1 LRSAG
6 LTAAA
11 PDGRVVEEPE
21 AAGEPQALGALRN
34 KRSTEREALKVQTAV
49 VVALLLLAG
58 DRPSAQPRVGTITV
72 ANAPLR
78 YVREGSGPTVVAI
91 GSAIYFPKAY
101 STALRRQ
108 LDMVFVDS
116 RHFVPSYQPSREQ
129 LAQIS
134 LETFADDLEAVRQQ
148 LGIERWAVI
157 GHSIHAQIAIAYAR
171 KYPQR
176 TSHLV
181 IICGVPFRGSGATA
195 DSFFKADASAERKAA
210 LAESTRDLY
219 WANPLYD
226 ATRLLAGLETGP
238 AFTRLQEVAL
248 AQEEA
253 RQALQEIKVP
263 TLVVVGKLDYA
274 VPYFTWNPLIDGLS
288 NVSLVVLDAD
298 SHNPQTESPHR
309 FDPILLSFLKK

>member
-1 LRSAG
+1 M
-6 LTAAA
+6 
-11 PDGRVVEEPE
+11 
-21 AAGEPQALGALRN
+21 
-34 KRSTEREALKVQTAV
+34 KVLTAV
-49 VVALLLLAG
+49 VVALLLLTG
-58 DRPSAQPRVGTITV
+58 DRPSAQPRAGTITV
-72 ANAPLR
+72 ANVPLR
-78 YVREGSGPTVVAI
+78 YLREGSGPTVVAI

-101 STALRRQ
+101 SAALRRQ

-134 LETFADDLEAVRQQ
+134 LETFADDLDAVRQQ
-148 LGIERWAVI
+148 LGIERWTVI

-181 IICGVPFRGSGATA
+181 IICGVPFRGNGATA

-210 LAESTRDLY
+210 LAESTRDLASILAATSPARRFAVSYQHRAALY

-226 ATRLLAGLETGP
+226 ATRLLDGLETGP

-248 AQEEA
+248 TQEEA

-263 TLVVVGKLDYA
+263 TLVVLGKLDYA